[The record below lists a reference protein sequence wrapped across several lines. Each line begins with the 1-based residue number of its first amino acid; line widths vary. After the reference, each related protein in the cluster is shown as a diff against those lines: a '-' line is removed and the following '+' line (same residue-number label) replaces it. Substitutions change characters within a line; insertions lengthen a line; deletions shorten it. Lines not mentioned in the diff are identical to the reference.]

1 MEQPKTSKCAAQA
14 LRWLRK
20 MGIEASPVNDG
31 SGDYEF
37 CYNDTPM
44 LISTTTPEGSLIIT
58 ALVYLLGDSRFDNS
72 LIHEY
77 ALREVEG
84 EMEDFMVGF
93 GGWDHSYVSKLF
105 IIPPQRGKLR
115 RYQIKK
121 MLDEVNA
128 GYDKFL
134 FATMMYSISVRDLDL
149 DLDELTK
156 DL

>member
-37 CYNDTPM
+37 DYNDTPM

-84 EMEDFMVGF
+84 ELEEFMVGL
-93 GGWDHSYVSKLF
+93 GGWDHSFVAKIF
-105 IIPPQRGKLR
+105 ILPPQRGKLR
-115 RYQIKK
+115 RYQLIK
-121 MLDEVNA
+121 MLNEVSVA
-128 GYDKFL
+128 YDKYL
-134 FATMMYSISVRDLDL
+134 FATMMYSLPIRDLDL
-149 DLDELTK
+149 DVEQLSK
-156 DL
+156 DM